1 MKNVILS
8 ADGSSKVY
16 SVPDAVADDLEH
28 YCQDFSNWLY
38 ESPDAAKYHD
48 GMGVCYDET
57 DFIEYL
63 NTWVF
68 PEQPCA
74 FVADLGFIR
83 WNWLTPFKYRR
94 CPRFNF

>member
-48 GMGVCYDET
+48 GAGVCYDEA

-68 PEQPCA
+68 PEQPCV
-74 FVADLGFIR
+74 FVADLGVIR

-94 CPRFNF
+94 CPRFKF

>member
-1 MKNVILS
+1 MKHVILS

-28 YCQDFSNWLY
+28 YCLDFSNWLY

-48 GMGVCYDET
+48 GVGVCYDET
-57 DFIEYL
+57 DFIAYL

-68 PEQPCA
+68 PEQTCSNA
-74 FVADLGFIR
+74 SKIR
-83 WNWLTPFKYRR
+83 WVSAINLPTPDH
-94 CPRFNF
+94 PGWS